1 MNNSDLP
8 PFAGHMDCIKD
19 PRRHNVRHL
28 LQDILIIAL
37 CAIISGADN
46 WVLVAEYGRSKEK
59 WFKEFLLLPNGI
71 PSHDTFGRLFAKLDP
86 KEFKEFFAC
95 WVQGI
100 SESLKDK
107 TVAIDGKTLR
117 GSYDKSGC
125 KSAIHMVSAWVA
137 ENSIVL
143 GQLKTDDKSNEI
155 TAIPEL
161 IKSLALQGSI
171 VTIDAM
177 GCQKK
182 ITETII
188 NEKADY
194 IIQVKSNQPNLH
206 NNISLFFQDP
216 ANGPFDSYE
225 SIDGDHGRIETR
237 NCSTTS
243 NIDWLVGKHLWAGI
257 NSIAMVER
265 QRDVDGK
272 VSNETSYFIS
282 SLESHAETFAN
293 SIRNHW
299 TIENGLHWCLDVSF
313 SEDDCRVRKDH
324 APENFAILRH
334 MAINLLKQ
342 EKTLKGGIQTK
353 RMKAAW
359 DHKYLIKILKG

>member
-8 PFAGHMDCIKD
+8 PIARHMDCIKD
-19 PRRHNVRHL
+19 PRHHNVRHL

-46 WVLVAEYGRSKEK
+46 WVLVAEYGRSKEE
-59 WFKEFLLLPNGI
+59 WFKQFLLLPNGI
-71 PSHDTFGRLFAKLDP
+71 PSHDTFGRLFAMLNP
-86 KEFKEFFAC
+86 KDFKEFFTR
-95 WVQGI
+95 WVQDI
-100 SESLKDK
+100 SESLKGK

-117 GSYDKSGC
+117 RSCDKSDH

-161 IKSLALQGSI
+161 IKSLALKGSI

-188 NEKADY
+188 DEKADY

-206 NNISLFFQDP
+206 NNIALFFQDP

-237 NCSTTS
+237 NYSTIS
-243 NIDWLVGKHLWAGI
+243 DIDWLEGKHLWAGLK
-257 NSIAMVER
+257 SIAMVKR
-265 QRDVDGK
+265 QRDIDGK

-282 SLESHAETFAN
+282 SLESHAETFAK

-299 TIENGLHWCLDVSF
+299 SIENSLHWCLDVSF
-313 SEDDCRVRKDH
+313 REDDCRVRKDH

-334 MAINLLKQ
+334 MAINLLKR
-342 EKTLKGGIQTK
+342 EKTLRGSIQTK

-359 DHKYLIKILKG
+359 DHKYLMKILKA

>member
-1 MNNSDLP
+1 
-8 PFAGHMDCIKD
+8 
-19 PRRHNVRHL
+19 
-28 LQDILIIAL
+28 
-37 CAIISGADN
+37 
-46 WVLVAEYGRSKEK
+46 
-59 WFKEFLLLPNGI
+59 
-71 PSHDTFGRLFAKLDP
+71 
-86 KEFKEFFAC
+86 
-95 WVQGI
+95 
-100 SESLKDK
+100 
-107 TVAIDGKTLR
+107 
-117 GSYDKSGC
+117 
-125 KSAIHMVSAWVA
+125 
-137 ENSIVL
+137 
-143 GQLKTDDKSNEI
+143 
-155 TAIPEL
+155 
-161 IKSLALQGSI
+161 LALQGSI

-324 APENFAILRH
+324 APESFAILRH